1 MNRNFFLSLILL
13 LIFSSCGYSPTFKN
27 SVNKDINI
35 KIMKM
40 SGNNLINTQI
50 NSRLAVYSK
59 NVAKILHKI
68 TIYTS
73 EEKKDISKDSTGKT
87 TNYQLKLTAQFDVE
101 TTKLNKKIIIE
112 ESFILNN
119 SNDIFNINENEN
131 IIKKDFANIAS
142 EKLLAQLLLL
152 SNQ

>member
-27 SVNKDINI
+27 SFNKDINI

-119 SNDIFNINENEN
+119 SNNIFNINENEN

>member
-1 MNRNFFLSLILL
+1 
-13 LIFSSCGYSPTFKN
+13 
-27 SVNKDINI
+27 
-35 KIMKM
+35 MKM

-119 SNDIFNINENEN
+119 SNNIFNINENEN